1 MTTGSG
7 EQKLMRNLKI
17 GEEVV
22 SDQTGATTT
31 FIGWMEFSSTT
42 HTKMIEMET
51 EDGEVLVLTD
61 THIVFMYEHDA
72 KPTPIFAKNL
82 KPGNVLVGGLGEVG
96 SCPDSVTCNKFLLTI
111 HRGRQ
116 SKE

>member
-1 MTTGSG
+1 
-7 EQKLMRNLKI
+7 MRNLKI

-51 EDGEVLVLTD
+51 DDGEVLVLTD
-61 THIVFMYEHDA
+61 THIVFMYEHDD

>member
-31 FIGWMEFSSTT
+31 FIGWMEFNSRT

-51 EDGEVLVLTD
+51 NDGEVLVLTD
-61 THIVFMYEHDA
+61 THIVFKYEHDA
-72 KPTPIFAKNL
+72 KPTPTFAKDL
-82 KPGNVLVGGLGEVG
+82 KPGSVLAGGSGEVG
-96 SCPDSVTCNKFLLTI
+96 SLFSNL
-111 HRGRQ
+111 
-116 SKE
+116 

>member
-31 FIGWMEFSSTT
+31 FIGWMEFSSSTQ
-42 HTKMIEMET
+42 TKMIEMET
-51 EDGEVLVLTD
+51 DDGEVLVLTD
-61 THIVFMYEHDA
+61 THIVFKYEHDDVTIT
-72 KPTPIFAKNL
+72 PTFAKHL

-96 SCPDSVTCNKFLLTI
+96 F
-111 HRGRQ
+111 
-116 SKE
+116 

>member
-1 MTTGSG
+1 
-7 EQKLMRNLKI
+7 MRNLKI

-51 EDGEVLVLTD
+51 DDGEVLVLTD

-96 SCPDSVTCNKFLLTI
+96 SCPDSVTCNQFLLTI